1 MRALISTRI
10 LNFRGGIL
18 EQLAAG
24 IRLLELD
31 VHNFTIGHGFPCE
44 GAPQYGLTIE
54 ACEAER
60 PCHGAGCEV
69 DHGDPETDTEG
80 NPTTNTLV
88 DWLHQVSVWS
98 AQHPTHSPITI
109 CLDIKEVYGPWLG
122 FGPWLGALDTMV
134 RKEFSSIYTPAE
146 LAVHREAQGTAWPL
160 VETMR
165 GKVPHLRTPP
175 PPLTFSMQASPT
187 VHTPLQQP
195 HILVCTAKCLTPPRT
210 LPSHT
215 IGPFCTEWRHDDP
228 RGQPGSVLRV
238 RQRHVLRVPAG
249 RPGCAQGGD
258 HLPPCQPHPISS
270 VHTSPPTLYPLCP
283 YPLYAYPLPCA
294 RPPCASPRA
303 SSARRRTIS
312 SQPRRRR
319 AGTAYTTTSSAF
331 SCARAPSG
339 CAAVSERATDPSRSS
354 TPAHSFLAAATAPL

>member
-80 NPTTNTLV
+80 NTTTNTLV

-146 LAVHREAQGTAWPL
+146 LAVHKQVARTEQIKRIAVSWRETLTSQISAAPSTGATALVVQDGTRAIDPVVL
-160 VETMR
+160 ES
-165 GKVPHLRTPP
+165 LRSA
-175 PPLTFSMQASPT
+175 LHGFGYE
-187 VHTPLQQP
+187 V
-195 HILVCTAKCLTPPRT
+195 
-210 LPSHT
+210 
-215 IGPFCTEWRHDDP
+215 IGD
-228 RGQPGSVLRV
+228 
-238 RQRHVLRVPAG
+238 HVLIEDAEREILFTAG
-249 RPGCAQGGD
+249 ARKAIGLSD
-258 HLPPCQPHPISS
+258 
-270 VHTSPPTLYPLCP
+270 PTDGE
-283 YPLYAYPLPCA
+283 AVA
-294 RPPCASPRA
+294 RLQDYLDASD
-303 SSARRRTIS
+303 
-312 SQPRRRR
+312 
-319 AGTAYTTTSSAF
+319 G
-331 SCARAPSG
+331 
-339 CAAVSERATDPSRSS
+339 
-354 TPAHSFLAAATAPL
+354 LAAIVWVVPDPEGPKRSFQYRALMRRDAQELAPGELVLERD

>member
-175 PPLTFSMQASPT
+175 
-187 VHTPLQQP
+187 
-195 HILVCTAKCLTPPRT
+195 
-210 LPSHT
+210 SHLFHA
-215 IGPFCTEWRHDDP
+215 GLSH
-228 RGQPGSVLRV
+228 GS
-238 RQRHVLRVPAG
+238 
-249 RPGCAQGGD
+249 
-258 HLPPCQPHPISS
+258 
-270 VHTSPPTLYPLCP
+270 HTSP
-283 YPLYAYPLPCA
+283 A
-294 RPPCASPRA
+294 ASHPRVH
-303 SSARRRTIS
+303 RKM
-312 SQPRRRR
+312 PH
-319 AGTAYTTTSSAF
+319 
-331 SCARAPSG
+331 P
-339 CAAVSERATDPSRSS
+339 
-354 TPAHSFLAAATAPL
+354 PAHPPITHHRSFLY

>member
-1 MRALISTRI
+1 MLSMHLVGLGFSSLPHTGLAYSEAVFAATHNSYSGDLDTESAAGRFSVFTSSGE
-10 LNFRGGIL
+10 RGGIL

-165 GKVPHLRTPP
+165 GKVLFVLSGDTTIRVANLEAFSEFASAMFSEFQPGDPDVLKEANHFFAASSTASRDGVYDHIECIQLRTCPFRVWSYDFAEHGSGATP
-175 PPLTFSMQASPT
+175 TF
-187 VHTPLQQP
+187 
-195 HILVCTAKCLTPPRT
+195 
-210 LPSHT
+210 
-215 IGPFCTEWRHDDP
+215 
-228 RGQPGSVLRV
+228 
-238 RQRHVLRVPAG
+238 PA
-249 RPGCAQGGD
+249 AD
-258 HLPPCQPHPISS
+258 
-270 VHTSPPTLYPLCP
+270 YP
-283 YPLYAYPLPCA
+283 Y
-294 RPPCASPRA
+294 
-303 SSARRRTIS
+303 
-312 SQPRRRR
+312 
-319 AGTAYTTTSSAF
+319 
-331 SCARAPSG
+331 APSYMDG
-339 CAAVSERATDPSRSS
+339 
-354 TPAHSFLAAATAPL
+354 LAATGRLVSAVV